1 MSECVK
7 KKKLHIRC
15 SLACSSCQLL
25 DQRKNAN
32 EAATVA
38 EELKRE
44 RDYSSGYYCA
54 MFYLLNAKN
63 KLGTVECVTDVLSI
77 F

>member
-25 DQRKNAN
+25 DPRKNAN
-32 EAATVA
+32 KAMVA

-54 MFYLLNAKN
+54 MFYLLNA
-63 KLGTVECVTDVLSI
+63 
-77 F
+77 

>member
-7 KKKLHIRC
+7 EKKLHIRC
-15 SLACSSCQLL
+15 SSACSSCQLL
-25 DQRKNAN
+25 DQRKNTN
-32 EAATVA
+32 EATVA

-54 MFYLLNAKN
+54 MFYLLNA
-63 KLGTVECVTDVLSI
+63 
-77 F
+77 